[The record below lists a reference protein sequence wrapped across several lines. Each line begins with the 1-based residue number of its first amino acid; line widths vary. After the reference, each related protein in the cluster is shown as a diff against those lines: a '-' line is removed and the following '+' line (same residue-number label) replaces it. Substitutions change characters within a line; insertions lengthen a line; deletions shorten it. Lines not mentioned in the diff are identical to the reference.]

1 MPFEG
6 ILKGKKEGIERE
18 AGREGK
24 KERNYILEIR
34 SQNRN
39 IEEERGFHLGCSF
52 VIKDGSGKR
61 EQFLEYTIVMEGIC
75 TAIPAGMISLG
86 IT

>member
-18 AGREGK
+18 GGREGK
-24 KERNYILEIR
+24 KERNYILE
-34 SQNRN
+34 NRN

-61 EQFLEYTIVMEGIC
+61 EQFLEYMIVMEGIC

>member
-6 ILKGKKEGIERE
+6 KLKGKKDGIERE
-18 AGREGK
+18 GSRERK

-39 IEEERGFHLGCSF
+39 TEEERGFHLGCSF
-52 VIKDGSGKR
+52 VIKDGIGKR
-61 EQFLEYTIVMEGIC
+61 QQFLEYMVVMEGIC
-75 TAIPAGMISLG
+75 TQQFLLE
-86 IT
+86 